1 MKSRW
6 ILFYDGACPLCIKT
20 KSKIT
25 NLLDKNIK
33 LSLVDLNS
41 TIAKSKGY
49 DLSQVVL
56 EIGPDVF
63 RGKEAWLKI
72 ISHTKYAW
80 FSHILL
86 RPCFIVFYHLVNKNR
101 RFFNRFF

>member
-20 KSKIT
+20 KYKIA
-25 NLLDKNIK
+25 NLLGNDIK
-33 LSLVDLNS
+33 LSVVDLNS
-41 TIAKSKGY
+41 SIAKSKGY

-56 EIGPDVF
+56 EIGPDIY

-80 FSHILL
+80 FSHILF
-86 RPCFIVFYHLVNKNR
+86 RPCFIVFYYFVNKNR
-101 RFFNRFF
+101 KFLSRFT